1 MFRVLLL
8 FLVLLSASVNA
19 DSEELNHLK
28 AKVMQNQ
35 EQGILLNKLVG
46 EVGRLKEEQAEN
58 SSLVMRSIGEVET
71 ASKEQVHELNQR
83 VEQIKEQLEAMDVS
97 LNALKT
103 QGVNE
108 SLGMNFSVWTGILLA
123 SVSAIVT
130 TLGVVIAIGSIF
142 GYKKIMDSSRGEAER
157 VAKEEA
163 NKVAKEEVA
172 ERIERGEFNSLVIEA
187 VDRVAFGNI
196 NSNDE
201 LDDEERG
208 SAQ

>member
-58 SSLVMRSIGEVET
+58 SSLVMRSIGEVEA

-83 VEQIKEQLEAMDVS
+83 VEQIKEQLEAIDAS
-97 LNALKT
+97 LNILKT